1 MTTDEIRTEPCM
13 VKKHRS
19 NKSWLQEHHADPYVK
34 QARAEGYRSR
44 AAYKLLDI
52 DRRDRLLRPGLVVVD
67 LGAAPG
73 GWSQVAAQR
82 VGGQGRVVALD
93 ILAMEPLPGVRFL
106 QRDFHEER
114 SVEELIESLEG
125 RAVDLVISD
134 MAPNISGMEDIDQ
147 PRSLYLAELA
157 LDFSRKVLRPGGDM
171 LVKVFQGSGTEAF
184 IREMRNQFT
193 KLAVRK
199 PQSSRSRSRE
209 IYLLGRGFRGR

>member
-1 MTTDEIRTEPCM
+1 M

-19 NKSWLQEHHADPYVK
+19 NKSWLQEHHSDPYVK
-34 QARAEGYRSR
+34 QARQEGYRSR

-52 DRRDRLLRPGLVVVD
+52 DRRDRLLRPGMVVVD

-73 GWSQVAAQR
+73 GWSQVAVQR
-82 VGGQGRVVALD
+82 VGGKGRVVALD
-93 ILAMEPLPGVRFL
+93 ILPMEPLPGVSFL
-106 QRDFHEER
+106 QRDFHEEH
-114 SVEELIESLEG
+114 SVDELIAGLES

-134 MAPNISGMEDIDQ
+134 MAPNISGMDAVDQ

-157 LDFSRKVLRPGGDM
+157 LDFARKVLRPGGDM

-184 IREMRNQFT
+184 MREMRSHFAT
-193 KLAVRK
+193 LAVRK
-199 PQSSRSRSRE
+199 PQSSRARSRE